1 MKNFIPD
8 MVWSRIGKRR
18 NSFTLIELLVVIAI
32 IAILASMLL
41 PALNQAREKAKAAS
55 CVNNLKQCAAANLT
69 YANDY
74 NDFVLY
80 RSNNANQDSWGAVLL
95 NQKYLPGSYTSLGNY
110 YLFNPVLVCPTV
122 QRNPTADNESQLR
135 FRIYGMLNYQGGY
148 DYTARSKQIALGKF
162 VVTLPESTSFSYFSL
177 VKMKQ
182 PTGTAMLADSGYVNT
197 HDQFGYCVWSIM
209 AHKVG
214 DDGTGFM
221 LRHANRA
228 NVAFMDGHVTSGT
241 PQEFYATPTNFRQY
255 IDVNGVRAPTQWP
268 QIYQDL

>member
-122 QRNPTADNESQLR
+122 QRNPTADEESQLR
-135 FRIYGMLNYQGGY
+135 FRIYGMLNYQGDY